1 MRCDRATA
9 RGAALI
15 LAVAA
20 LATAPPARAEIV
32 DASVTTLLNGRS
44 DVRDG
49 RVYTVVPAYEMLQL
63 RLDDVHSKYVDLR
76 VVVSAWGEVAFGD
89 PYSGRYTGDIDVGY
103 VEAAIVDRRLTL
115 RAGRQL
121 VWAGAARVFQ
131 LDGGSARWRIHRGFY
146 LDVYGGVPVVA
157 RFGVKLGDVA
167 AGGRASWRPSFDS
180 ELGLSFFET
189 LDAGHVGRQDLGADG
204 RWAPLHELAFTG
216 YLIYAA
222 PERRIAEADVGATWQ
237 PSTLVDLRAE
247 YRRTAPD
254 LFLPRSSIL
263 SVFATESRD
272 EAGGQLYAKPL
283 PRLSLEGDYHFVFD
297 ATGFGQRG
305 GGRLSVH
312 AGRAYQ
318 TLLGVEARTLRLPG
332 NGYTE
337 ARVFCTH
344 RLTPS
349 LLVALDYDTYV
360 LEQPINGATLS
371 LTGSATVAWD
381 FARGWRAVV
390 TGFADTTPLVERRF
404 EILARLVYNHE
415 WRFHE
420 VRR

>member
-1 MRCDRATA
+1 MRRDAA
-9 RGAALI
+9 RLLALI
-15 LAVAA
+15 AIAIAA
-20 LATAPPARAEIV
+20 PARAERV
-32 DASVTTLLNGRS
+32 DATVTTLLAGRS

-63 RLDDVHSKYVDLR
+63 RLDDVHTRYLDLR

-89 PYSGRYTGDIDVGY
+89 PRDGRTTGDVDVGY
-103 VEAAIVDRRLTL
+103 VEAAIAEQRLTL

-131 LDGGSARWRIHRGFY
+131 LDGGSARWRIWRGFY
-146 LDVYGGVPVVA
+146 LDVYGGAPVVR

-167 AGGRASWRPSFDS
+167 AGGRASWRPTIDS
-180 ELGLSFFET
+180 ELGLSYFEV
-189 LDAGHVGRQDLGADG
+189 LDGGRVAREDLGADA
-204 RWAPLHELAFTG
+204 RWSPMRALAFTG

-222 PERRIAEADVGATWQ
+222 PERRIAEADLGTTWQ
-237 PSTLVDLRAE
+237 PFAMLDVRVD

-272 EAGGQLYAKPL
+272 EAGGDVYAKIL
-283 PRLSLEGDYHFVFD
+283 PRLSIEGDYHFIAD
-297 ATGFGQRG
+297 ASGFGQRG
-305 GGRLSVH
+305 GGRLSLH
-312 AGRAYQ
+312 AGRAFQ
-318 TLLGVEARTLRLPG
+318 TLLGVEGRALRIPG

-337 ARVFCTH
+337 ARAFCTH
-344 RLTPS
+344 RLSPS
-349 LLVALDYDTYV
+349 LLVALDLDAYF

-390 TGFADTTPLVERRF
+390 TGLADTTPLVERRF

-420 VRR
+420 VHR